1 MTYSSALHMP
11 KQGMLNPAAS
21 KKLIRLKQGVWLY
34 FLFLIFEG
42 ALRKWF
48 LPGLSTPL
56 LVVRDPIALW
66 LIFRSIQLGLL
77 PFNIYVFCMSVIG
90 IVSFFVTLH
99 VGHGNLYV
107 AAYGLRIFL
116 IHFPL
121 IFVIGRILDRHD
133 VIQIGKFVVWLSIP
147 MTILIALQFYS
158 PQSAWVNQ
166 GVGGD
171 KDGAGFGGAMGYF
184 RPPGTFSF
192 TNGAVAFY
200 GLAAPFIFFFWLQR
214 YNLNKLVLIIAT
226 AALMA
231 AIPLSISRTLF
242 FSVCVTLFFFGIASL
257 YKPKYLGSMIMAVF
271 GGALVL
277 AALGNTVFFQ
287 TATEAFTS
295 RFESANKSEGG
306 VEGVLGGR
314 YLGSMARAFSYR
326 YGEYPFFGQ
335 GLGLGT
341 NVGAMLMAGKR
352 DFLLAEEEWPRIV
365 GEMGP
370 LLGILTILVR
380 LAVSAFLTFFA
391 FAKLGKGDL
400 LPWLLLSFA
409 LINLPQGQW
418 AQPTNLGFAVL
429 SGGLVLAAMRTN
441 SPLRSSINS

>member
-1 MTYSSALHMP
+1 M
-11 KQGMLNPAAS
+11 
-21 KKLIRLKQGVWLY
+21 
-34 FLFLIFEG
+34 
-42 ALRKWF
+42 
-48 LPGLSTPL
+48 
-56 LVVRDPIALW
+56 IAK
-66 LIFRSIQLGLL
+66 
-77 PFNIYVFCMSVIG
+77 
-90 IVSFFVTLH
+90 
-99 VGHGNLYV
+99 
-107 AAYGLRIFL
+107 
-116 IHFPL
+116 
-121 IFVIGRILDRHD
+121 ILDRQD

-147 MTILIALQFYS
+147 MTVLIALQFYS

-171 KDGAGFGGAMGYF
+171 KEGAGFGGAMGYF

-200 GLAAPFIFFFWLQR
+200 GLAAPFIFYFWLHR
-214 YNLNKLVLIIAT
+214 HKLNKLVLIAAT
-226 AALMA
+226 AALLA

-242 FSVCVTLFFFGIASL
+242 FSVCVTLLFFGIASF
-257 YKPKYLGSMIMAVF
+257 YRPKYLGSMIMAVF

-277 AALGNTVFFQ
+277 AALSNTVFFQ

-295 RFESANKSEGG
+295 RFESANKTEGG
-306 VEGVLGGR
+306 MEGVLGDR
-314 YLGSMARAFSYR
+314 YLGSMLRAFEYR
-326 YGEYPFFGQ
+326 YGKYPFFGQ

-341 NVGAMLMAGKR
+341 NVGAMLMSGER

-380 LAVSAFLTFFA
+380 LAVSAFLTVKA
-391 FAKLGKGDL
+391 FAKLTIGDM

-418 AQPTNLGFAVL
+418 AQPTNLGFAII
-429 SGGLVLAAMRTN
+429 SGGLVLASMNTSRQVGG
-441 SPLRSSINS
+441 SPKS